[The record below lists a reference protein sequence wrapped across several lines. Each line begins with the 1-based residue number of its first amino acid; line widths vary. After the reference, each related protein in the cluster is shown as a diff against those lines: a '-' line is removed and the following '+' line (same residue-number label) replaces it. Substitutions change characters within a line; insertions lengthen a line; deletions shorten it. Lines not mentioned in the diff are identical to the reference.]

1 MTRAASM
8 GLGAGGLV
16 CVVLAALCPCAS
28 GKVITPARTQ
38 ELFHTPYREKDS
50 RHFNIEESSTF
61 VADAERRFDLSYADG
76 SELKGF
82 NAHDIVR
89 VSFLSAPFLF
99 LLSLH
104 TQLKHF
110 CISAFYAASD
120 IMLEHVAQ
128 LGDFHGLAPFGL
140 LYQCNS
146 PDFNGVDG
154 ILGFGLP
161 KPGREGRRLPRPI
174 LWSLTDG
181 KETRQDSNT
190 QELHRKFSFFS
201 TDTAAEL
208 QLGGYDPDTCSDV
221 MYYTP
226 SLSKTDFI
234 VGVTS
239 LKFGSDEGTAPEL
252 LQFTNPTGGEYLPA
266 IMDSGTSCLVIPGDR
281 LDGRLQ
287 NNPFNDFSSLW
298 AVDKSFYITI
308 GGQQFKVPYSS
319 WFLERTN
326 QTCVQPSPSGMQ
338 GLLIGDVFFRS
349 YMVEFD
355 MSDKLRP
362 IIGIAQLNL
371 QYSPVT
377 NSELD
382 YYHEHRAPFPKL
394 QLLKGEE
401 TMFPAEHTTRLR
413 EVDQIPIFNKKGT
426 QYFMDLSIGTPA
438 QQFTVI
444 FDTGSAVFGVFTQA
458 RDLPAQIQASLAT
471 AKPAVT
477 VELDSMNILSQ
488 WGDDHGFGEGVQGG
502 DVLRSDA
509 KADKLEALR
518 GSRLSSRNG
527 QTITMAVAS
536 AELSGAGS
544 PLWAKYGHSQ
554 RGQGQAAASLSV
566 VVMGLFCAALVALG
580 MRAGRAGTRGMVAVA
595 VPHGYVELSAMDTV
609 SA

>member
-1 MTRAASM
+1 MS
-8 GLGAGGLV
+8 
-16 CVVLAALCPCAS
+16 CPC
-28 GKVITPARTQ
+28 P
-38 ELFHTPYREKDS
+38 
-50 RHFNIEESSTF
+50 
-61 VADAERRFDLSYADG
+61 VADAAC
-76 SELKGF
+76 
-82 NAHDIVR
+82 V
-89 VSFLSAPFLF
+89 V
-99 LLSLH
+99 
-104 TQLKHF
+104 
-110 CISAFYAASD
+110 
-120 IMLEHVAQ
+120 Q
-128 LGDFHGLAPFGL
+128 LGDFHGMAPFGL

-161 KPGREGRRLPRPI
+161 KPGKEGRQLPRPI
-174 LWSLTDG
+174 LWALTDG

-208 QLGGYDPDTCSDV
+208 QLGGYDPQTCDDT

-226 SLSKTDFI
+226 SLSETDFI

-239 LKFGSDEGTAPEL
+239 VKFGHEEHTASEL

-298 AVDKSFYITI
+298 AVDKSFYVTI

-326 QTCVQPSPSGMQ
+326 QTCVQPSPEGMQ

-371 QYSPVT
+371 GYAPVT
-377 NSELD
+377 QSELD
-382 YYHEHRAPFPKL
+382 YYHEHRAPFTKL
-394 QLLKGEE
+394 RLLKGEE
-401 TMFPAEHTTRLR
+401 TMFAAEHTTRLR

-426 QYFMDLSIGTPA
+426 QYFMDVAIGTPE
-438 QQFTVI
+438 QTFTVI
-444 FDTGSAVFGVFTQA
+444 FDTGSAVFGVFTEKS
-458 RDLPAQIQASLAT
+458 DLPAQIQASLAASRT
-471 AKPAVT
+471 IT
-477 VELDSMNILSQ
+477 VELDSMNTLMQWGAKNGFAPSEGGDILSS
-488 WGDDHGFGEGVQGG
+488 HGGKRNKLKDAQGRELKGAGAEQSRLRADRGQLEGQAVTMAMAGADLSGPVTNLWSKIGRGGQREQGG
-502 DVLRSDA
+502 GTSSLGLVVV
-509 KADKLEALR
+509 AL
-518 GSRLSSRNG
+518 LSS
-527 QTITMAVAS
+527 
-536 AELSGAGS
+536 
-544 PLWAKYGHSQ
+544 
-554 RGQGQAAASLSV
+554 
-566 VVMGLFCAALVALG
+566 ALVAVG
-580 MRAGRAGTRGMVAVA
+580 MRARSRARRRGLVAVA
-595 VPHGYVELSAMDTV
+595 TPQGYVELSALDTT

>member
-1 MTRAASM
+1 MAV
-8 GLGAGGLV
+8 AGVL
-16 CVVLAALCPCAS
+16 LAALLACAD
-28 GKVITPARTQ
+28 GRVVTPARTQ
-38 ELFHTPYREKDS
+38 ELFHTPYKSHDS
-50 RHFNIEESSTF
+50 RHFKIEASSTF
-61 VADAERRFDLSYADG
+61 EADAERRFDLSYADG

-82 NAHDIVR
+82 NAHDIV
-89 VSFLSAPFLF
+89 
-99 LLSLH
+99 H
-104 TQLKHF
+104 
-110 CISAFYAASD
+110 
-120 IMLEHVAQ
+120 
-128 LGDFHGLAPFGL
+128 LGDFHGLAPYGL

-161 KPGREGRRLPRPI
+161 KPGREGRQLPRPI
-174 LWSLTDG
+174 LWALTDG

-208 QLGGYDPDTCSDV
+208 QLGGYDPQTCDDT

-226 SLSKTDFI
+226 SLSQTDFI

-239 LKFGSDEGTAPEL
+239 VKFGHTETGAEEL

-287 NNPFNDFSSLW
+287 NNPFNDFSRLW
-298 AVDKSFYITI
+298 AVDKTFYVTI
-308 GGQQFKVPYSS
+308 GGQQFAVPYSS

-326 QTCVQPSPSGMQ
+326 QTCVQPSPEGMQ

-362 IIGIAQLNL
+362 IIGISQLNL
-371 QYSPVT
+371 KYAPVT
-377 NSELD
+377 VSELD
-382 YYHEHRAPFPKL
+382 YYHEHRAPFPNL
-394 QLLKGEE
+394 SLLKGEE

-426 QYFMDLSIGTPA
+426 QYFMDLSIGTPR

-444 FDTGSAVFGVFTQA
+444 FDTGSAVFGVFTQESQ
-458 RDLPAQIQASLAT
+458 LPARIQASLRAST
-471 AKPAVT
+471 TVT
-477 VELDSMNILSQ
+477 VELDSMNTLMR
-488 WGDDHGFGEGVQGG
+488 WGDSHGFGSGVEGG
-502 DVLRSDA
+502 DILSAEGQKHNKVE
-509 KADKLEALR
+509 ADDNKLQADQTHASLSAHR
-518 GSRLSSRNG
+518 GQLEG
-527 QTITMAVAS
+527 QAVTMAMAG
-536 AELSGAGS
+536 AELSGPSSSLWHRYGHASEQGHQGQGAGS
-544 PLWAKYGHSQ
+544 L
-554 RGQGQAAASLSV
+554 SL
-566 VVMGLFCAALVALG
+566 VVMGLLCSALVALG
-580 MRAGRAGTRGMVAVA
+580 ARARASRRGVVSVAL
-595 VPHGYVELSAMDTV
+595 PHAGYVELSALDTT

>member
-1 MTRAASM
+1 M
-8 GLGAGGLV
+8 
-16 CVVLAALCPCAS
+16 
-28 GKVITPARTQ
+28 
-38 ELFHTPYREKDS
+38 
-50 RHFNIEESSTF
+50 
-61 VADAERRFDLSYADG
+61 
-76 SELKGF
+76 
-82 NAHDIVR
+82 
-89 VSFLSAPFLF
+89 
-99 LLSLH
+99 
-104 TQLKHF
+104 
-110 CISAFYAASD
+110 
-120 IMLEHVAQ
+120 
-128 LGDFHGLAPFGL
+128 APFGL

-161 KPGREGRRLPRPI
+161 KPGKEGRQLPRPI
-174 LWSLTDG
+174 LWALTDG

-208 QLGGYDPDTCSDV
+208 QLGGYDPQTCDDT

-226 SLSKTDFI
+226 SLSETDFI

-239 LKFGSDEGTAPEL
+239 VKFGHEEQSAPEL
-252 LQFTNPTGGEYLPA
+252 LQFSNPTGGEYLPA

-326 QTCVQPSPSGMQ
+326 QTCVQPSPEGMQ

-362 IIGIAQLNL
+362 VIGIAQLNL
-371 QYSPVT
+371 GYAPVT

-382 YYHEHRAPFPKL
+382 YYHEHRAPFTKL
-394 QLLKGEE
+394 RLLKGEE
-401 TMFPAEHTTRLR
+401 TMFAAEHTTRLR

-426 QYFMDLSIGTPA
+426 QYFMDLAIGTPE
-438 QQFTVI
+438 QTFTVI
-444 FDTGSAVFGVFTQA
+444 FDTGSAVFGVFTQES
-458 RDLPAQIQASLAT
+458 DLPAQIQARLAASRT
-471 AKPAVT
+471 VT
-477 VELDSMNILSQ
+477 VELDSMNTLMQ
-488 WGDDHGFGEGVQGG
+488 WGAKNGFAPAARGG
-502 DVLRSDA
+502 DILESQGKARNTLKDANGKRS
-509 KADKLEALR
+509 R
-518 GSRLSSRNG
+518 HSRLRAHEGG
-527 QTITMAVAS
+527 QLEGQAVVMAMAG
-536 AELSGAGS
+536 ADLAGS
-544 PLWAKYGHSQ
+544 SSPVWAKYVRSGELHGGSSS
-554 RGQGQAAASLSV
+554 SLGLV
-566 VVMGLFCAALVALG
+566 VIGLLSSALVAVGL
-580 MRAGRAGTRGMVAVA
+580 RARSRARTRGLVAVA
-595 VPHGYVELSAMDTV
+595 TPQGYVELSALDTT

>member
-1 MTRAASM
+1 
-8 GLGAGGLV
+8 L
-16 CVVLAALCPCAS
+16 
-28 GKVITPARTQ
+28 I
-38 ELFHTPYREKDS
+38 
-50 RHFNIEESSTF
+50 
-61 VADAERRFDLSYADG
+61 
-76 SELKGF
+76 
-82 NAHDIVR
+82 
-89 VSFLSAPFLF
+89 
-99 LLSLH
+99 
-104 TQLKHF
+104 
-110 CISAFYAASD
+110 
-120 IMLEHVAQ
+120 AQ

-161 KPGREGRRLPRPI
+161 KPGREGRQLPRPI
-174 LWSLTDG
+174 LWAMTDD
-181 KETRQDSNT
+181 KENRQDSNT

-208 QLGGYDPDTCSDV
+208 QLGGYDPDTCDDT

-239 LKFGSDEGTAPEL
+239 VKFGHDSDNAQEL

-298 AVDKSFYITI
+298 AVDKSFYVTI
-308 GGQQFKVPYSS
+308 GGQQFQVPYSS

-326 QTCVQPSPSGMQ
+326 QTCVQPSPTGMQ

-362 IIGIAQLNL
+362 TIGIARLNL
-371 QYSPVT
+371 RYSPVQG
-377 NSELD
+377 SELD
-382 YYHEHRAPFPKL
+382 YYHEHRAPVQKL
-394 QLLKGEE
+394 RLLKGEE
-401 TMFPAEHTTRLR
+401 TMFPSEHSTRLR

-426 QYFMDLSIGTPA
+426 QYFMDLSIGTPR

-444 FDTGSAVFGVFTQA
+444 FDTGSAVFGVFTEESQ
-458 RDLPAQIQASLAT
+458 LPERIQASLA
-471 AKPAVT
+471 ASPVVT
-477 VELDSMNILSQ
+477 VQLDSMNTLRQWGTSNGFGGGLQGGNILSSTSTGKTHNRLKGQ
-488 WGDDHGFGEGVQGG
+488 SRD
-502 DVLRSDA
+502 
-509 KADKLEALR
+509 
-518 GSRLSSRNG
+518 SRLRAHQG
-527 QTITMAVAS
+527 QLLGQSVIMAMAA
-536 AELSGAGS
+536 AELSGPAS
-544 PLWAKYGHSQ
+544 PLWARYGHAAQ
-554 RGQGQAAASLSV
+554 RGDGAGALSYVVLGLLCSALV
-566 VVMGLFCAALVALG
+566 VVG
-580 MRAGRAGTRGMVAVA
+580 MRKARRRGTVAIA
-595 VPHGYVELSAMDTV
+595 VPHGYVELCAMDTA

>member
-1 MTRAASM
+1 M
-8 GLGAGGLV
+8 
-16 CVVLAALCPCAS
+16 
-28 GKVITPARTQ
+28 
-38 ELFHTPYREKDS
+38 
-50 RHFNIEESSTF
+50 
-61 VADAERRFDLSYADG
+61 
-76 SELKGF
+76 
-82 NAHDIVR
+82 
-89 VSFLSAPFLF
+89 
-99 LLSLH
+99 
-104 TQLKHF
+104 
-110 CISAFYAASD
+110 
-120 IMLEHVAQ
+120 
-128 LGDFHGLAPFGL
+128 APFGL

-161 KPGREGRRLPRPI
+161 KPGKEGRQLPRPI
-174 LWSLTDG
+174 LWALTDG

-208 QLGGYDPDTCSDV
+208 QLGGYDPATCDDA

-226 SLSKTDFI
+226 SLSETDFI

-239 LKFGSDEGTAPEL
+239 LKFGHEEQTAQEL
-252 LQFTNPTGGEYLPA
+252 LQFTSPTGGEYLPA

-298 AVDKSFYITI
+298 AVEKSFYLTV

-326 QTCVQPSPSGMQ
+326 QTCVQPSPEGMQ

-371 QYSPVT
+371 HYAPVST
-377 NSELD
+377 SKLD
-382 YYHEHRAPFPKL
+382 YYHEHRAPFQKL
-394 QLLKGEE
+394 KLLRGEE
-401 TMFPAEHTTRLR
+401 TMFAAEHTTRLR

-426 QYFMDLSIGTPA
+426 QYFMDLSIGTPS
-438 QQFTVI
+438 QEFTVI
-444 FDTGSAVFGVFTQA
+444 FDTGSAVFGVFT
-458 RDLPAQIQASLAT
+458 RESDLPERIQASLASSPT
-471 AKPAVT
+471 VT
-477 VELDSMNILSQ
+477 VELDSMNTLIQWGKSNGFGFQGGDILSQ
-488 WGDDHGFGEGVQGG
+488 GHKQHNKLQGH
-502 DVLRSDA
+502 
-509 KADKLEALR
+509 KE
-518 GSRLSSRNG
+518 SRLHG
-527 QTITMAVAS
+527 QAITMAVAS
-536 AELSGAGS
+536 AELSGSGS
-544 PLWAKYGHSQ
+544 ALWARYGHSNEQ
-554 RGQGQAAASLSV
+554 GQGAGSLSLV
-566 VVMGLFCAALVALG
+566 VVGLFCSALMALG
-580 MRAGRAGTRGMVAVA
+580 MGARRASRRGLVAVA

>member
-1 MTRAASM
+1 M
-8 GLGAGGLV
+8 LDICGA
-16 CVVLAALCPCAS
+16 
-28 GKVITPARTQ
+28 Q
-38 ELFHTPYREKDS
+38 
-50 RHFNIEESSTF
+50 
-61 VADAERRFDLSYADG
+61 
-76 SELKGF
+76 
-82 NAHDIVR
+82 
-89 VSFLSAPFLF
+89 
-99 LLSLH
+99 
-104 TQLKHF
+104 
-110 CISAFYAASD
+110 
-120 IMLEHVAQ
+120 Q

-161 KPGREGRRLPRPI
+161 KPGKEGRQLPRPI
-174 LWSLTDG
+174 LWALTDG

-201 TDTAAEL
+201 THTAAEL
-208 QLGGYDPDTCSDV
+208 QLGGYDPQTCDDT

-226 SLSKTDFI
+226 SLSETDFI

-239 LKFGSDEGTAPEL
+239 VKFGHTETGAEEL

-298 AVDKSFYITI
+298 AVDKSFFVTI

-326 QTCVQPSPSGMQ
+326 QTCVQPSPEGMQ

-362 IIGIAQLNL
+362 VIGIARLNL
-371 QYSPVT
+371 EYSPVT
-377 NSELD
+377 GSELD
-382 YYHEHRAPFPKL
+382 YYHEHRAPFQKL
-394 QLLKGEE
+394 KLLKGEE

-413 EVDQIPIFNKKGT
+413 EVDQIDIFNKKGT
-426 QYFMDLSIGTPA
+426 QYFMDLSIGSPR

-444 FDTGSAVFGVFTQA
+444 FDTGSAVFGVFTQQS
-458 RDLPAQIQASLAT
+458 DLPARIQASLRAST
-471 AKPAVT
+471 MVT
-477 VELDSMNILSQ
+477 VQLDSMNTLMQ
-488 WGDDHGFGEGVQGG
+488 WGTSHGFGSGFQGG
-502 DVLRSDA
+502 DILSD
-509 KADKLEALR
+509 KHITQNRLQGNRRE
-518 GSRLSSRNG
+518 SRLSAHGGELEG
-527 QTITMAVAS
+527 QAVTMAMA
-536 AELSGAGS
+536 AAQLSGPS
-544 PLWAKYGHSQ
+544 SSLWHTYGHASQ
-554 RGQGQAAASLSV
+554 AHGQGASSLTL
-566 VVMGLFCAALVALG
+566 VVMGLFCSALLALG
-580 MRAGRAGTRGMVAVA
+580 ARARKAGRRGVITVGVAKQ
-595 VPHGYVELSAMDTV
+595 YVELSALDTT